1 MGTQPNPAPRLVF
14 GPFEYDTVS
23 GDLRKHRTRIRLQGK
38 PLQILA
44 LLLDRYGE
52 IVGRDELQRHLWG
65 GATFVDF
72 EQGLNAAVN
81 KLRQALGD
89 FADQPRYIETV
100 SGRGYRFIAPIQ
112 KPSVKPVLEMAPRP
126 KPRKSWLPW
135 VASLAIAAVGT
146 ATYLLAVRRDPPAES
161 SKTTTFTVAPP
172 PGFALEGASSRQA
185 FALSPDGS
193 RLAFTAMDASGSFHI
208 FLRDF
213 NSVDPREIPNTSGA
227 HTLFWPPD
235 GQSLFFTAQGKVRRW
250 ALGADS
256 QQVLCDSP
264 SFMLSGAWFSPG
276 KLLMGGTQSTYAV
289 SASGGTPEQLD
300 QIYRWPQ
307 ALPDGQHVLYLRP
320 DAPRGAHRARVERL
334 GDPASAKDLIESDSR
349 VLYTASASKPDSGYL
364 IYIRAGSLL
373 AQPFDAHSLRTTGE
387 AAPIVGKV
395 YSFFSTGAADF
406 SVSDRGVVAYQNY
419 ASRSQLAW
427 VDREGRQTGV
437 IGPANVNVKSGRL
450 SPDGNKLATAIY
462 DVERGAQD
470 LWIFDTHTGAARR
483 LTLEKAIRD
492 APVWSPDSK
501 RLAYLHSVVG
511 RSPRIAIRSLGE
523 NDTEEILPGDG
534 FNSPTNWSPDGRF
547 IAYSNTGFPRYANE
561 AQGDVWL
568 VDLAHDRKQIPLL
581 NSSFHEANAAFSP
594 DGKWLAFTSNE
605 SGQPEVYIQAFQA
618 TDAPKMIG
626 ERFLVSR
633 AGAQAL
639 RWRRDGKELFYLGFD
654 GRGHGVP
661 IKLSSKPEIG
671 QATPL
676 FSINIEARAA
686 IHSFLGFDVSTDG
699 ARFVIPVVSSPDPL
713 SIVVVQNWEA
723 ALPHRR

>member
-1 MGTQPNPAPRLVF
+1 VVF
-14 GPFEYDTVS
+14 GPFEYDAVS
-23 GDLRKHRTRIRLQGK
+23 GDLRKHGTRIRLQGK
-38 PLQILA
+38 PLQILS

-52 IVGRDELQRHLWG
+52 IVSRDDLQRHLWG

-89 FADQPRYIETV
+89 SADQPRYIETV

-112 KPSVKPVLEMAPRP
+112 KPAVKPVLEMAPRR

-135 VASLAIAAVGT
+135 VACLAIAAVGFG
-146 ATYLLAVRRDPPAES
+146 AYLLGALRIPPAEAP
-161 SKTTTFTVAPP
+161 KTTSFTVAPP
-172 PGFALEGASSRQA
+172 PGFSLEGASSRQA

-193 RLAFTAMDASGSFHI
+193 RLAFTAIDASGSFRI

-213 NSVDPREIPNTSGA
+213 NSLEPREIPNTSGA

-235 GQSLFFTAQGKVRRW
+235 GQSLFLTAQGKLRRW
-250 ALGADS
+250 PLGADS
-256 QQVLCDSP
+256 QQVLCDTP

-276 KLLMGGTQSTYAV
+276 KLLMGGNWSTYTV

-300 QIYRWPQ
+300 QTYRWPQ

-320 DAPRGAHRARVERL
+320 DARGAHRARVERL

-349 VLYTASASKPDSGYL
+349 VLYTASTSKPDSGYL
-364 IYIRAGSLL
+364 VYIRAGSLL
-373 AQPFDAHSLRTTGE
+373 AQPFDTRSFQVTGE
-387 AAPIVGKV
+387 ATPIAGKV

-437 IGPANVNVKSGRL
+437 IGPANVNIKSGRL
-450 SPDGNKLATAIY
+450 SPDGNKLAAAIY

-470 LWIFDTHTGAARR
+470 LWMFDTHTGAVRR
-483 LTLEKAIRD
+483 LTLEKAVRD
-492 APVWSPDSK
+492 SPVWSPDSK

-511 RSPRIAIRSLGE
+511 RSPRIAIRSLGDD
-523 NDTEEILPGDG
+523 DTEEILPGDS
-534 FNSPTNWSPDGRF
+534 FVMPTNWSPDGRF
-547 IAYSNTGFPRYANE
+547 IVYSNTGVARYANE
-561 AQGDVWL
+561 TQGDVWL
-568 VDLAHDRKQIPLL
+568 VDLAHERKQIPLL
-581 NSSFHEANAAFSP
+581 NSSFHEANASFSP

-605 SGQPEVYIQAFQA
+605 SGQTEVYLQAFQA
-618 TDAPKMIG
+618 TDAPRMVG

-633 AGAQAL
+633 AGAQTL

-671 QATPL
+671 QPTPL
-676 FSINIEARAA
+676 FAITTEARAA
-686 IHSFLGFDVSTDG
+686 IHSLLGFDVSADG
-699 ARFVIPVVSSPDPL
+699 SRFIIPVVSSPEPL
-713 SIVVVQNWEA
+713 SIVVVQNWESA
-723 ALPHRR
+723 ILHKR